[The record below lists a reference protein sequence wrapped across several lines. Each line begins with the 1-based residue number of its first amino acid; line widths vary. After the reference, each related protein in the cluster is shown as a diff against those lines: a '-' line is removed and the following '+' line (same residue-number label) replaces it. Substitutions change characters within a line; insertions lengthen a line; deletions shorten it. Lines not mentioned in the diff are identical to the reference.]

1 MRELPNIW
9 LVVGVDKNNELVR
22 AILSASYSSS
32 GLTVTVRRHHSGDIV
47 GRASGGNYDKTSCAL
62 GKALEK
68 IYGIPFND
76 TNIED
81 HALAHGV
88 KVRTLTNTLW
98 ALGVND

>member
-1 MRELPNIW
+1 MRELPDIW

-47 GRASGGNYDKTSCAL
+47 GRATGGFYDKTSHAL

-76 TNIED
+76 TKIEE
-81 HALAHGV
+81 HALSYGV